1 MAATS
6 TLAQSPSPN
15 NSLVPH
21 HGTLTLFGY
30 GIKVSVERGHL
41 AIEDGI
47 GPERRYARLSRVG
60 HGLKRLV
67 VIGSDGFVSLS
78 ALRWLADQDAAFVML
93 ERNGEV
99 LATTGPVRSSDAR
112 LRRAQ
117 ALAVQSG
124 TALEISRELIIQK
137 LEGQEQVV
145 RHKLDNSD
153 AADAIAGFREDLATA
168 DTTNQLRLLESQAG
182 AAYWSAWHSLPV
194 MFPQSE
200 LRRTPEHWRVFGT
213 RKSPLSGSPRLAAT
227 PANAML
233 NYLYALLESEARLAA
248 AALGLDPGLGVM
260 HTDLPAR
267 DSLACDLMEPVR
279 PQVDAYL
286 LDWILRTPLKREWFF
301 EQRDGNC
308 RLMASL
314 CARLSETAPTWARA
328 VAPLA
333 EWVAHA
339 LWSGMK
345 KLPSDAI
352 RPTRLTQS
360 HRSLSKGGTGVVAHK
375 PIRPAEKL
383 CHTCGVVL
391 KDGEQHCAECA
402 RPELR
407 RRMLEVAKVG
417 RAVTHTP
424 EAQALRSATRRRQAA
439 ALSTWKPENQPAWL
453 TEAVYAEK
461 IQPALTG
468 FPVSAIASALA
479 VSHPYATDVRSGKR
493 RPHPR
498 HWGALARLVRNQEG
512 RFGRGNGG
520 ESGIRKQ
527 PKTATKA
534 VNRARM
540 TI

>member
-1 MAATS
+1 MS
-6 TLAQSPSPN
+6 NEVESPSSFAPR
-15 NSLVPH
+15 
-21 HGTLTLFGY
+21 HGVVTLHGY
-30 GIKVSVERGHL
+30 GIKVRVDRGHL
-41 AIEDGI
+41 AFEDGV
-47 GPERRYARLSRVG
+47 GADRRRARLPRVG

-93 ERNGEV
+93 ERDGGV

-112 LRRAQ
+112 HRRAQ
-117 ALAVQSG
+117 AVATQSG
-124 TALEISRELIIQK
+124 KALEISRELIFQK
-137 LEGQEQVV
+137 LEGQERVA
-145 RHKLDNSD
+145 RHKLGNNDI
-153 AADAIAGFREDLATA
+153 ADAIAGFREDLPTA
-168 DTTNQLRLLESQAG
+168 NTTNQLRLLESQAG
-182 AAYWSAWHSLPV
+182 AAYWSAWHDLPV
-194 MFPQSE
+194 MFPKSE
-200 LRRTPEHWRVFGT
+200 RRRVPEHWRTFGT

-227 PANAML
+227 PANAMM
-233 NYLYALLESEARLAA
+233 NYCYSLLEAEARLAA

-345 KLPSDAI
+345 KAPSDHA
-352 RPTRLTQS
+352 PAARLTQNR
-360 HRSLSKGGTGVVAHK
+360 RSLSKGGMGVVTSK
-375 PIRPAEKL
+375 PIKPVERL
-383 CHTCGVVL
+383 CRTCGVVL
-391 KDGEQHCAECA
+391 KDGDQHCPECA
-402 RPELR
+402 KPELR
-407 RRMLEVAKVG
+407 KRMQEVAKVG

-424 EAQALRSATRRRQAA
+424 TAQSLRSATRRRQAA
-439 ALSTWKPENQPAWL
+439 ALSAWKPEDQPAWL

-468 FPVSAIASALA
+468 FPVSAIESALA

-498 HWGALARLVRNQEG
+498 HWRALAKLVG
-512 RFGRGNGG
+512 LD
-520 ESGIRKQ
+520 SLGIER
-527 PKTATKA
+527 
-534 VNRARM
+534 
-540 TI
+540 